1 MFYESPFLATG
12 MSDSTNSATERPKR
26 DAAKKFLNGDAAVK
40 TEPKKPDASPSSSR
54 PARKGTKDT
63 KENKDSK
70 DGGTSKRTA
79 EKSSSGASSSNNA
92 GEAEKK
98 KRMQE
103 NLPKITVDKGI
114 RRLDVAALKKVMEPR
129 GVCACDG
136 AGDVQKTLRA
146 QDWTYEQQQRRLAG
160 CGHPPFCQLE
170 TRGWKD

>member
-1 MFYESPFLATG
+1 

-114 RRLDVAALKKVMEPR
+114 RRLDVAALKKYKRHFGLKTGPTSNNKEDLQAAVIRHFANLKPE
-129 GVCACDG
+129 
-136 AGDVQKTLRA
+136 AGRIERNFLKLIKEQKGNKSEST
-146 QDWTYEQQQRRLAG
+146 
-160 CGHPPFCQLE
+160 
-170 TRGWKD
+170 